1 MNKRPRARTQ
11 KETPAT
17 ANRSRSL
24 EGLGTT
30 YRLRRSLALVNV
42 LITCRALPFPR
53 PDLGAWPQFDV
64 QPLLQPGNGSEVG
77 EHLASQHPVN
87 RQSVD
92 PRLPLDSPQG
102 EALPCQCFTEAQR
115 ERLGVASTHWSSRI
129 KASIGPRSGRDVL
142 ARSGVTS
149 RPWHGLR
156 LPIRPCVVC
165 APCYSSGYYKIHSWE
180 LPCLAMWS
188 SAVTS

>member
-1 MNKRPRARTQ
+1 MNQRLRARAQ

-30 YRLRRSLALVNV
+30 CRLRLPLAPVNGFFA
-42 LITCRALPFPR
+42 CRALILPR

-77 EHLASQHPVN
+77 EHLASQHPID
-87 RQSVD
+87 REPVD
-92 PRLPLDSPQG
+92 ARLPLDSPQG
-102 EALPCQCFTEAQR
+102 EVLPCQCFTEAEH
-115 ERLGVASTHWSSRI
+115 ERLGVARTHWRSRI
-129 KASIGPRSGRDVL
+129 KASTRPRSGRDVL
-142 ARSGVTS
+142 ARGGVTS
-149 RPWHGLR
+149 RPGHGLR

-165 APCYSSGYYKIHSWE
+165 APCYGSGYYKIHFWG